1 MQRKFYT
8 FLIFPGPQGKLH
20 KIHIPFYVI
29 HLLAGVCL
37 IGVIGLGALANS
49 YARMLLKVAN
59 YDDIR
64 QEREALKSQ
73 YRTLENVMSQTNTK
87 LDSLQSLAA
96 EVALTYGFGEA
107 RQPRFPRAMLA
118 LAAESNST
126 LESSFHVS
134 FYAFNLMKTMAATP
148 LGDSVSRGVAF
159 EAVLG
164 RAAIPWVWP
173 VRGQITGG
181 FGERMDPLSGEGAFH
196 AGVDISAPSGTEV
209 ESAADGIVVLAERE
223 SGYGNEI
230 RVDHGA
236 GITTRYG
243 HLSKI
248 YVVLG
253 QQVERGQ
260 IIGTVGATG
269 RTTGPHLHYEVRV
282 RQTPVNPLKYLRG

>member
-1 MQRKFYT
+1 
-8 FLIFPGPQGKLH
+8 
-20 KIHIPFYVI
+20 
-29 HLLAGVCL
+29 
-37 IGVIGLGALANS
+37 
-49 YARMLLKVAN
+49 
-59 YDDIR
+59 
-64 QEREALKSQ
+64 
-73 YRTLENVMSQTNTK
+73 
-87 LDSLQSLAA
+87 
-96 EVALTYGFGEA
+96 
-107 RQPRFPRAMLA
+107 
-118 LAAESNST
+118 
-126 LESSFHVS
+126 
-134 FYAFNLMKTMAATP
+134 
-148 LGDSVSRGVAF
+148 
-159 EAVLG
+159 
-164 RAAIPWVWP
+164 
-173 VRGQITGG
+173 
-181 FGERMDPLSGEGAFH
+181 MDPLSGEGAFH

-209 ESAADGIVVLAERE
+209 ESPADGIVVLAERE